1 LEDIV
6 KFIVI
11 LLSGMALTTV
21 MPAYAQDSSLLG
33 TYSGSAALNN
43 KTAGIRLTI
52 EGIENGVVKGTASR
66 FQKGACNGDYPLE
79 GTLKDGNLIMKAS
92 EKGGSAGDCNF
103 RINVKVVGEKL
114 VGTWI
119 GDQPIE
125 LSK

>member
-1 LEDIV
+1 
-6 KFIVI
+6 
-11 LLSGMALTTV
+11 MTAALTV
-21 MPAYAQDSSLLG
+21 YAQDSSLLG
-33 TYSGSAALNN
+33 TYSGSAALKNN
-43 KTAGIRLTI
+43 KTAGVRLTI

-79 GTLKDGNLIMKAS
+79 GTLKDGNLVLKAS
-92 EKGGSAGDCNF
+92 EKGGPAGDCNF
-103 RINVKVVGEKL
+103 KINVKVVGEKL